1 MGIFNW
7 KKKNKTES
15 VKEIVQLKMTKKNVN
30 DFFVAIRN
38 HNNDEVLNFINSNSE
53 FLKAI
58 RQGLPKKDCGQNG
71 LQVAFKV
78 GNFEIAEKLINKGSD
93 VNHIATNKDEWNL
106 PVLHSSII
114 ATFYQTNTISNEL
127 ENFETAFRILNLMLE
142 KGADVNGID
151 SYGNNSLMRA
161 LLDSKK
167 FIDHPDYNDN
177 LKTLDQIRRIFKL
190 LIEFG
195 ADIEYSNEK
204 RPKLT
209 QRIKDFEMEKYNL
222 I

>member
-15 VKEIVQLKMTKKNVN
+15 AKELVPMKMTKKNIN

-38 HNNDEVLNFINSNSE
+38 HNNEEVLNFINSNSE
-53 FLKAI
+53 FSNAI

-78 GNFEIAEKLINKGSD
+78 GNFKIAEKLINKGAN

-114 ATFYQTNTISNEL
+114 ATFYQTNTISDEL
-127 ENFETAFRILNLMLE
+127 KNFETAFRILNLMLE
-142 KGADVNGID
+142 KGADANGID
-151 SYGNNSLMRA
+151 SYGNSSLMRA
-161 LLDSKK
+161 FLDSKK
-167 FIDHPDYNDN
+167 FIDHPNYSEN
-177 LKTLDQIRRIFKL
+177 LQTLEQIRRIFKL
-190 LIEFG
+190 LIKFG